1 MEQRTKAKPN
11 SRPAPEPGSRQMPS
25 KEKSIAPQDP
35 MISRLMLETFIFNEA
50 HIGDASRELRDL
62 YGQEFLSDRFVM
74 LLAGAR
80 RRELRPKT
88 YQGIPFHRMEE
99 LMLPVLS
106 SYGLVTMFPILDRA
120 IGVLNLPAGLSDSP
134 GGWSGAIAADLTHL
148 FREKL
153 VDTGLRCAIGAIN
166 HGPNVQQ
173 LYRTA
178 EIVWDHCA
186 DSAEPVNTWYNIPW
200 TAMTE
205 QLKQETDQSMAALER
220 QFMNHVHSRQFYE
233 AVSDLDTLTN
243 LRIWQSQASLRHIR
257 SSTFFRLESVL
268 ATCGVS
274 INPDQTQS
282 EVYDALEQVTN
293 AESFQAL
300 RGHTYDFFAL
310 LDDLLTQ
317 QEAVG
322 KKAAVIR
329 QFIDENY
336 ADPNLDASMICTRY
350 KLSEIYLSRAF
361 KQTYQM
367 SWLDYVHQVR
377 LRRAKELLEQ
387 TDQRIDDIAQAVGF
401 TTRTMARVFKNS
413 EGVSPSVYRE
423 AVRRTES

>member
-1 MEQRTKAKPN
+1 MEKQSKAGRN
-11 SRPAPEPGSRQMPS
+11 SGPGPEPRSQQGPP
-25 KEKSIAPQDP
+25 KEDRAAPQGP

-62 YGQEFLSDRFVM
+62 YGKEFLSNRFVM

-88 YQGIPFHRMEE
+88 YQGLPFHQVEK
-99 LMLPVLS
+99 LMLPVLQ
-106 SYGLVTMFPILDRA
+106 SYGLATMFPILDRA
-120 IGVLNLPAGLSDSP
+120 ICVLNLPSGLSDSP
-134 GGWSGAIAADLTHL
+134 GGWSGAIAADLTNL

-153 VDTGLRCAIGAIN
+153 TDTGLRCAIGAIN
-166 HGPNVQQ
+166 QGPNVQQ
-173 LYRTA
+173 MYRTA

-205 QLKQETDQSMAALER
+205 QLKAETDQSMTSLER
-220 QFMNHVHSRQFYE
+220 QFMNHVNSRQFYE

-268 ATCGVS
+268 TACGVS

-282 EVYDALEQVTN
+282 EVYDALEQITN

-300 RGHTYDFFAL
+300 RAHTYDFFAL

-336 ADPNLDASMICTRY
+336 ADPNLDASMICARF

-361 KQTYQM
+361 KQTYQI

-423 AVRRTES
+423 AVRRTEQ